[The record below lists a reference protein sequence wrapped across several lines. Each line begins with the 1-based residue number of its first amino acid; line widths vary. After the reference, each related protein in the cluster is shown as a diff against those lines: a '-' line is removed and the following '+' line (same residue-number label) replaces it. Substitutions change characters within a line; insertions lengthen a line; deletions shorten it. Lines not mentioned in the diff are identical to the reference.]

1 MEVLKCENLKKIYK
15 VGEQEVIALSSINL
29 SIEKGEYIS
38 VIGTSGSGKSTLLY
52 LLAGL
57 EKPTEGKIWVEE
69 KNITQ
74 LNNKDLALY
83 RRRKIGLIYQ
93 FYNLIPTLSVER
105 NILLPLLLDKKDEDK
120 NYYRQI
126 VESLGIGNILKFMPH
141 QLSGGQQQ
149 RVAIART
156 LLYKPDIIL
165 ADEPTGNLDRKNS
178 EEIIRL
184 FQKANKDFG
193 QTIILVTHDERI
205 SLTAKRRIE
214 IVDGE
219 IISEKRLESLY

>member
-141 QLSGGQQQ
+141 QLSGGEQQ

>member
-29 SIEKGEYIS
+29 SVEKGEYIS

-57 EKPTEGKIWVEE
+57 EKATEGKIWVEE

-74 LNNKDLALY
+74 LNNKELALY

-120 NYYRQI
+120 NYYKQVI
-126 VESLGIGNILKFMPH
+126 ESLGIGNILKFMPH

-178 EEIIRL
+178 EEIIKL